1 MGSGSGMN
9 VAREMRKELRLRIV
23 ERWSLIVE
31 RVWILQIA
39 VVIVLMEEGI
49 IEGEL
54 RSMSVVGERTGV
66 GEIWKNIVVRGVV
79 RIKKSWMVE

>member
-1 MGSGSGMN
+1 MGSGSGME
-9 VAREMRKELRLRIV
+9 VVRKMRKKLRFRIV